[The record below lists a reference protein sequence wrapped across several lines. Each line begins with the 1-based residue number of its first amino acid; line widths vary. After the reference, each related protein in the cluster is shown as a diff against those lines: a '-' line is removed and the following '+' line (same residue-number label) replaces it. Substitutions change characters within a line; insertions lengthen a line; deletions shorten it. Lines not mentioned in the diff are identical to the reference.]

1 MVNIYTLSDPRYPN
15 DIRYV
20 GQTIK
25 KLNTRLS
32 IHIAP
37 KSLISK
43 THKNNW
49 IKSLL
54 EVNIIPLINLIEE
67 VNDDEWSIR
76 EIYWINY
83 YKSIGYKLTNS
94 TDGGEGMLNPNEETR
109 KKLSNANSGENNPN
123 FGKKRSLETNDKIN
137 EIRVIKHTEETK
149 LIIGE
154 NSKGRKHTEETKQKI
169 SEAHLG
175 KIVSEYTRK
184 KISDAQLGK
193 IVTDDTKEK
202 LSIAC
207 TGEKNG
213 FFGKE
218 HTEETKKKM
227 AENKLGKKHS
237 EETILKMS
245 DAQSGEKNGFFGK
258 KHSEETKKKMAETR
272 RRKKE
277 LKEKNESIG

>member
-83 YKSIGYKLTNS
+83 YKSIGHKLTNS

-154 NSKGRKHTEETKQKI
+154 KSKGRKHTEETKQKI
-169 SEAHLG
+169 SETHLG

-184 KISDAQLGK
+184 KISDEK
-193 IVTDDTKEK
+193 I
-202 LSIAC
+202 LNC
-207 TGEKNG
+207 
-213 FFGKE
+213 
-218 HTEETKKKM
+218 
-227 AENKLGKKHS
+227 L
-237 EETILKMS
+237 
-245 DAQSGEKNGFFGK
+245 
-258 KHSEETKKKMAETR
+258 
-272 RRKKE
+272 
-277 LKEKNESIG
+277 